1 MLASGLAFFREA
13 IMADQLISEQVMAIV
28 GNTILVYQAIEHSM
42 KDVAH
47 HVDVSVP
54 FTLNL
59 DESKAKAAKII
70 GKRAKL
76 IRTSTMGGVVKEYL
90 KLFEPLTFSEAEE
103 SATEGSVRVKLELP
117 TGAAERVAWAKE
129 VEQLVAERN
138 WVVHQSLLELC
149 DATDAKRNGAVDRV
163 KACNA
168 HAHAVLIKVGRQAEL
183 TTKTRQLMAKDLAVC
198 VEKVMLPSLCVTAA
212 ASDKEHMRPDKDGWV
227 PLQRLLARCEVILGD
242 ALNDAC
248 GLTQTKKKLDFLKK
262 QMGGFEFK
270 EQKTKNGMRVMY
282 RIPEAATPKKTAS
295 R

>member
-1 MLASGLAFFREA
+1 
-13 IMADQLISEQVMAIV
+13 MADQLISEQVMAIV
-28 GNTILVYQAIEHSM
+28 GNTLLAYQAIEHSM
-42 KDVAH
+42 KAVAR

-54 FTLNL
+54 FTLDL
-59 DESKAKAAKII
+59 DGSKAKAEKIVR
-70 GKRAKL
+70 KRVQL
-76 IRTSTMGGVVKEYL
+76 IDASTMGGVVKEYL
-90 KLFEPLTFSEAEE
+90 KLFEPLTFSEADD
-103 SATEGSVRVKLELP
+103 SATEGSFRIKMEL
-117 TGAAERVAWAKE
+117 TTDETERKAWGQEIA
-129 VEQLVAERN
+129 QLVAERN

-168 HAHAVLIKVGRQAEL
+168 HAHSVLIRTGHQAEVIS
-183 TTKTRQLMAKDLAVC
+183 KRRQLMAKDLAVC
-198 VEKVMLPSLCVTAA
+198 VDKLMMPSLLISTL
-212 ASDKEHMRPDKDGWV
+212 ASDKKNMRPDKDGWV

-282 RIPEAATPKKTAS
+282 RIPEAATPEKKAS

>member
-1 MLASGLAFFREA
+1 
-13 IMADQLISEQVMAIV
+13 MADQLISEQVMAIV

-54 FTLNL
+54 FTLNP
-59 DESKAKAAKII
+59 DDSKAKATKII

-76 IRTSTMGGVVKEYL
+76 ISASTMGGVVKEYL

-103 SATEGSVRVKLELP
+103 SATEGSFRLKLELP
-117 TGAAERVAWAKE
+117 TGETERAAWAKE

-149 DATDAKRNGAVDRV
+149 DATDTKRNGAIDRV
-163 KACNA
+163 KACNS
-168 HAHAVLIKVGRQAEL
+168 HAHAVLIKVGHQAEL
-183 TTKTRQLMAKDLAVC
+183 TTKTRQLMVKDLALC
-198 VEKVMLPSLCVTAA
+198 VEKVMLPALCISFA
-212 ASDKEHMRPDKDGWV
+212 ASDKKHMKPDKDGWV

-248 GLTQTKKKLDFLKK
+248 GFTQTKGKLDFLKK
-262 QMGGFEFK
+262 QMCGFEFK

-282 RIPEAATPKKTAS
+282 RVPETATPKMIAS